1 MGKKK
6 KGKAKG
12 KGKGKGSGTGKKKAE
27 PAVTAEGKA
36 RDGPAAI
43 ADLCVAL
50 KLPRKVVSD
59 VCASNA
65 STISMLFGELL
76 EDGAPQR
83 GAAEEEQGS
92 AVAPP
97 PSGPSEVGLG
107 RYMKKGTKAELY
119 ADDFSDDDDD
129 VFSMGEGKGMTSC
142 DVGSD
147 QLICRFNTRTPASLV
162 QGLRMSGRGVTMVD
176 LSNNTLEGD
185 VAGVCA
191 ALSDHC
197 PRLTFLDLSDNG
209 LDDASGAAVA
219 ELMVT
224 RGNVVRRL
232 ALRNNQLTEV
242 FAKQLADALLS
253 RSGVQLLHVDLR
265 RNRVGPG
272 GGVAMGRLL
281 GTLPDMTHVDLGW
294 NDLRC
299 DGAAALL
306 AGFSQLCATGWS
318 TPHLQHLDLSW
329 NGLDD
334 GVGEAFGD
342 LLENSKS
349 LTTLVIDHNRFGE
362 ATGLAVARG
371 LVANE
376 HLLYFKIGF
385 NPLGRRATREIIEA
399 LRSNTAVAVLGVENT
414 MAHRDLGST
423 NADPGKEDG
432 KMGDEGGD
440 DTDAH
445 MQGMWELAQDVKAGR
460 SKLTRIDLEFP
471 PQQRSLPNE
480 GKGADDENVE
490 GKHSNAMRK
499 ESVFL
504 QRASYADSGTFWD
517 TEQTVRRA
525 FETDWSHARFS
536 KVIRRATEVEA
547 VREVLQ
553 PSYLLVK
560 ELFRYYAACGSQSPH
575 VLNVNQFHD
584 FCRDYDLIHPT
595 YLTAAQADMAYYE
608 TNAYKNDSNEGGGS
622 SPNGENMSVDSR
634 ALERFQ
640 FLGACNLNGR

>member
-1 MGKKK
+1 MASANHFLHRLQLIGSEKPCATQPWSTTHIACQRSCGHPRARMGKKK

-12 KGKGKGSGTGKKKAE
+12 KGKGKGKGSGAGKKKAE

-65 STISMLFGELL
+65 STVSMPFGELL

-107 RYMKKGTKAELY
+107 RYMKKGAKAELY

-232 ALRNNQLTEV
+232 VLRNNQLTEV

-294 NDLRC
+294 NELRC

-318 TPHLQHLDLSW
+318 TPHLQQLDLSW

-349 LTTLVIDHNRFGE
+349 LTSLVIDHNRFGE

-399 LRSNTAVAVLGVENT
+399 LRSNTTVANEVLRRIFELP
-414 MAHRDLGST
+414 A
-423 NADPGKEDG
+423 P
-432 KMGDEGGD
+432 GDEISSADFVITPNGD
-440 DTDAH
+440 AVVMGLD
-445 MQGMWELAQDVKAGR
+445 QVNPGEYK
-460 SKLTRIDLEFP
+460 
-471 PQQRSLPNE
+471 SLPE
-480 GKGADDENVE
+480 AEQDQ
-490 GKHSNAMRK
+490 
-499 ESVFL
+499 L
-504 QRASYADSGTFWD
+504 QRILTGEYGNLVYHEYQRGLRENA
-517 TEQTVRRA
+517 EITV
-525 FETDWSHARFS
+525 
-536 KVIRRATEVEA
+536 
-547 VREVLQ
+547 L
-553 PSYLLVK
+553 
-560 ELFRYYAACGSQSPH
+560 
-575 VLNVNQFHD
+575 
-584 FCRDYDLIHPT
+584 
-595 YLTAAQADMAYYE
+595 
-608 TNAYKNDSNEGGGS
+608 
-622 SPNGENMSVDSR
+622 
-634 ALERFQ
+634 
-640 FLGACNLNGR
+640 